1 MVVNDSVMRGSMH
14 QKLLQVTAY
23 KFADILSSK
32 AFRVIT
38 FVLLARWLDL
48 DIIGIIGIAEGFLA
62 ILGFLEF
69 SFISIIYRDDS
80 SGQQSEY
87 FSAAYYFWLLQSLAM
102 LAVAII
108 SGIFMSYH
116 KGSMLVLIAIL
127 GQTFS
132 FALTAGM
139 DISRSFFSIDLR
151 QRLVFTVNF
160 LLGLLSS
167 IALIILYYRPS
178 LMLYMLILTINS
190 ALGFYLWTSLLVK
203 CFHVHLLPWKES
215 YPLIRRG
222 FAGFAVWNYLN
233 KSSYDTILMVDTFI
247 LGIFA
252 SYHDVGNY
260 TVALKL
266 TSIFLIVPTLIS
278 SVVTVFIK
286 RYGHSDAD
294 LLVNHSVKYSFVL
307 SLLQLAVFMLLGKT
321 LLNYI
326 LPHGDKNIIFIYALL
341 MNIGVVFLNITRPFQ
356 SLILVKGN
364 IKEAFIKVSMP
375 SIIFG
380 LMVYSLLA
388 WGWGAMGTALA
399 NISVYAVTAA
409 VSAWYVINRSLLKWR
424 FELISKEERN
434 LINIYRLK
442 AATLYDRQKS
452 NWRIP

>member
-1 MVVNDSVMRGSMH
+1 
-14 QKLLQVTAY
+14 
-23 KFADILSSK
+23 
-32 AFRVIT
+32 
-38 FVLLARWLDL
+38 
-48 DIIGIIGIAEGFLA
+48 
-62 ILGFLEF
+62 
-69 SFISIIYRDDS
+69 
-80 SGQQSEY
+80 
-87 FSAAYYFWLLQSLAM
+87 
-102 LAVAII
+102 
-108 SGIFMSYH
+108 
-116 KGSMLVLIAIL
+116 
-127 GQTFS
+127 
-132 FALTAGM
+132 
-139 DISRSFFSIDLR
+139 
-151 QRLVFTVNF
+151 
-160 LLGLLSS
+160 
-167 IALIILYYRPS
+167 
-178 LMLYMLILTINS
+178 
-190 ALGFYLWTSLLVK
+190 
-203 CFHVHLLPWKES
+203 
-215 YPLIRRG
+215 
-222 FAGFAVWNYLN
+222 
-233 KSSYDTILMVDTFI
+233 FI